1 MTNENHDDDDDYE
14 VGYRK
19 PPRHTRFEKGCSG
32 NPKGRRK
39 KARRDD
45 ETLGEMLTRV
55 TRGTVRLTM
64 QGKSVEVTKLEAVLE
79 QVTNQAA
86 RGNVPA
92 VRVLVMLM
100 ERFVSQTA
108 GSRDTAIDDG
118 SGTDDEIIERFL
130 RRRRAAG
137 DPTDDGE
144 AA

>member
-1 MTNENHDDDDDYE
+1 MADDRDYE
-14 VGYRK
+14 VGYGK
-19 PPRHTRFEKGCSG
+19 PPRNTRFQPGHSG
-32 NPKGRRK
+32 NPKGRK
-39 KARRDD
+39 KKVHRHD
-45 ETLGEMLTRV
+45 ETFAEMLTRV

-64 QGKSVEVTKLEAVLE
+64 QGKSTEVTKLEAILE

-92 VRVLVMLM
+92 VRVFLMLM
-100 ERFVSQTA
+100 ERFTSQTA

-130 RRRRAAG
+130 QRSRASG
-137 DPTDDGE
+137 DLADDGE